1 MIIIIMLRDG
11 YMNVKEGAADLM
23 IIFYRKDVSKI
34 EFDSG
39 KEGICVDHSARLVF
53 CHVMSLVIFISF
65 FSILFVYIL
74 QSLFPS
80 VLNPVIFEFSH
91 NVTSLYHF
99 PSRLN
104 FVGRHVNSAG
114 FLCWR
119 SQTRIFLDGKQGST
133 CLSIST
139 SSSHEL
145 IDTDMYI
152 PFKYS
157 FSPPNPYES
166 FAIYFCKSFLGRD
179 LFSFSSRLWM
189 WNEREKRRKT

>member
-1 MIIIIMLRDG
+1 MIMIIIIMLRDG

-34 EFDSG
+34 HFDSG
-39 KEGICVDHSARLVF
+39 LCVDHSARLVF

-65 FSILFVYIL
+65 SSILFVYIL

-91 NVTSLYHF
+91 NVTSLYHL
-99 PSRLN
+99 RLN

-119 SQTRIFLDGKQGST
+119 SQN
-133 CLSIST
+133 
-139 SSSHEL
+139 E
-145 IDTDMYI
+145 
-152 PFKYS
+152 
-157 FSPPNPYES
+157 
-166 FAIYFCKSFLGRD
+166 D
-179 LFSFSSRLWM
+179 LF
-189 WNEREKRRKT
+189 